1 MNFRPAGRNA
11 LLVELDS
18 QAAVRTLYAELRR
31 RALPGLTDIVPA
43 ARTVLLVGNGL
54 AQLQAEMPGWALH
67 ETTSTDGPRVE
78 IPVRYDGPDLAEVA
92 SLSGLPVAEIIRL
105 HSTTEFT
112 VAFCGFVP
120 GFAYLTGLPVELQVP
135 RRRQP
140 RTRVEP
146 GSVGLAGEFTGV
158 YPRATPGGWQL
169 IGRTSATLW
178 DAARSPPA
186 LLTPGAQVRF
196 VPTKP

>member
-1 MNFRPAGRNA
+1 
-11 LLVELDS
+11 
-18 QAAVRTLYAELRR
+18 
-31 RALPGLTDIVPA
+31 
-43 ARTVLLVGNGL
+43 
-54 AQLQAEMPGWALH
+54 MPGWALH
-67 ETTSTDGPRVE
+67 ETTSADGPRVE
-78 IPVRYDGPDLAEVA
+78 IPVSYDGPDLAEVA

-178 DAARSPPA
+178 DAARSSPA

-196 VPTKP
+196 VPVTP